1 MSLHST
7 TALVPALEVAWKPRS
22 RHRAMVFAVLA
33 VVIVLDQLTKWW
45 AWRHASVAHIN
56 DGGNPLVGATIGGWY
71 ADPLTGALLDLLD
84 VGLLSSAVAVLIRRR
99 RPVMILITGALMT
112 GGWIS
117 NLVDRLGLHYLTAPG
132 SVRGAVDF
140 IHLGDIYYN
149 VADVFIAA
157 GTVLFLLTAGVL
169 AMSRSHPT
177 GSGAP
182 MAASRLRAKGWTSAI
197 AGAVCVISVVGFG
210 AVNYGGVTD
219 STASDRASN
228 HSSA

>member
-7 TALVPALEVAWKPRS
+7 TAIVPSPKVGWKPGS

-33 VVIVLDQLTKWW
+33 AVIVLDQLTKWW

-56 DGGNPLVGATIGGWY
+56 DGGNPFVGATVGGWY

-84 VGLLSSAVAVLIRRR
+84 VGLLSIAVAVLIRRC
-99 RPVMILITGALMT
+99 RPVMILITGGLMT

-140 IHLGDIYYN
+140 IPLGDIYYN

-157 GTVLFLLTAGVL
+157 GTVLFLLPLGVM
-169 AMSRSHPT
+169 AMSTTHAT
-177 GSGAP
+177 GSGVPTAT
-182 MAASRLRAKGWTSAI
+182 SRLRAKGWASAI

-210 AVNYGGVTD
+210 AVHYGGVTD
-219 STASDRASN
+219 STASDRAI